1 MSIRQHASRMLG
13 TILSVLPSGVRSAID
28 AAYIRLAASRSQTA
42 AWPLVSVVI
51 SHSGDGQVKHAANP
65 TVTNSAQEG
74 LLRSV
79 QSVLNQSYQRVE
91 CIVVLAD
98 LADHERITRAFE
110 SIPDSRLRLV
120 HPKPDEG
127 KGGASLARSYMGGVE
142 ASSGSL
148 VTFLQSGDSLDRH
161 SIWRSVR
168 ALHRV
173 HQSAGEQVTAVAGVC
188 AHRVHSSSGSLRPS
202 QGSRATVRMYDLAA
216 MPPDEAFRRVH
227 GYASALLNTELVR
240 QWGLRADDIDGEQ
253 VWCVQYLVLRLLN
266 HGLVLIEADHAWLEH
281 ELSHRAHDIPGL
293 QSRVTTLCARERHR
307 QAVPKIGVLFMPH
320 NAYHTREMASIA
332 HELEQRNI
340 RCLFVDITNAY
351 PDEGSG
357 RVMRKLG
364 LDHVPY
370 TEDILRRLKP
380 TVLFVM
386 NDWSP
391 VVHDRVV
398 ECRSLGVRT
407 IALVEGV
414 QDFEDTHIEHLGIG
428 QPRHAYRHV
437 DVTLLVGEHD
447 RKFFATQREGESA
460 SPEVRLTGSTRIERL
475 AREPRPQNRLRR
487 VLINS
492 NFTYGIYT
500 QIQSEWIESAVRACQ
515 RAGVDYVISQHH
527 ADTMDLSKY
536 HRSTRPLYDELRECA
551 VIVSKFSGVI
561 LEAMALDTPVIYHN
575 PHGERIDKFLNPQ
588 GAYPVTHDVQSLADA
603 ISKIMLTPLSIISE
617 RQRAFFAHHV
627 SIDAQRS
634 CPQRIADVIDEQ
646 IAQQVHSD

>member
-1 MSIRQHASRMLG
+1 MSIKLHASRMLG
-13 TILSVLPSGVRSAID
+13 TILSVCPSRVRSALD
-28 AAYIRLAASRSQTA
+28 AGYIRLVASRSQSS

-51 SHSGDGQVKHAANP
+51 AHAHDGQGTDPAHANQAEANR
-65 TVTNSAQEG
+65 V

-79 QSVLNQSYQRVE
+79 QSVLDQSYQRVE
-91 CIVVLAD
+91 CIVVLSDPAD
-98 LADHERITRAFE
+98 RERMARAFE
-110 SIPDSRLRLV
+110 STPDSRLRLV
-120 HPKPDEG
+120 HPKPNEG

-148 VTFLQSGDSLDRH
+148 VTFLQSGDRLDRH

-168 ALHRV
+168 ALHHA
-173 HQSAGEQVTAVAGVC
+173 HQAVGEQSTAVAGVC
-188 AHRVHSSSGSLRPS
+188 GHRVKSVADSSQDGARRRTAL
-202 QGSRATVRMYDLAA
+202 RMYDLAT
-216 MPPDEAFRRVH
+216 MPAEQAYRRVE
-227 GYASALLNTELVR
+227 GFGNALLNTELVR
-240 QWGLRADDIDGEQ
+240 QWNLSTSDFDGERE
-253 VWCVQYLVLRLLN
+253 WCVQGLVLRLLN

-281 ELSHRAHDIPGL
+281 EFSRRAHDMPDL
-293 QSRVTTLCARERHR
+293 RSRVTTLCARESHR
-307 QAVPKIGVLFMPH
+307 QAVPKIAVLFMPH
-320 NAYHTREMASIA
+320 NAYHTREMASVA

-357 RVMRKLG
+357 RVMRELG

-370 TEDILRRLKP
+370 TEDILHRLKP
-380 TVLFVM
+380 SVLFVM

-447 RKFFATQREGESA
+447 RKFFVTPREGESA
-460 SPEVRLTGSTRIERL
+460 RPEVILTGSTRIERL
-475 AREPRPQNRLRR
+475 AREPRPQNRLGR

-515 RAGVDYVISQHH
+515 RAGVEYVISQHH

-551 VIVSKFSGVI
+551 VVVSKFSGVM

-575 PHGERIDKFLNPQ
+575 PHGERIDKFLNPD
-588 GAYPVTHDVQSLADA
+588 GAYPVTHDEESLADA
-603 ISKIMLTPLSIISE
+603 ISQVMLTSPSIISE
-617 RQRAFFAHHV
+617 RQLPFFAHHV
-627 SIDAQRS
+627 SMDTQRS
-634 CPQRIADVIDEQ
+634 CPQRIADVIQEQ
-646 IAQQVHSD
+646 FAQES